1 MVWHENAREPRE
13 KKVQRNRLCN
23 DQCVA
28 FFFLIF
34 ISFFFSC
41 HFCLC
46 FVHLHFTSKSF
57 SRCLCVRSNYVTNSG
72 MLRSLIRAV
81 SKEDISAT
89 FFPLS
94 FLNMKKYI
102 STLIRFFF
110 CEFPK
115 LIYNIYLSGLI
126 IECEILTVHLRM
138 IINIKRG
145 HFSYEGM
152 RSFDG
157 TKNRQM
163 SYVKSHMHDGY
174 HF

>member
-1 MVWHENAREPRE
+1 M
-13 KKVQRNRLCN
+13 CG
-23 DQCVA
+23 
-28 FFFLIF
+28 FFLF
-34 ISFFFSC
+34 NFHLVFFSC

-89 FFPLS
+89 FFPLY
-94 FLNMKKYI
+94 FFKYEKVYFDADTI
-102 STLIRFFF
+102 FF

-138 IINIKRG
+138 IINIKRE

-152 RSFDG
+152 RSFNG